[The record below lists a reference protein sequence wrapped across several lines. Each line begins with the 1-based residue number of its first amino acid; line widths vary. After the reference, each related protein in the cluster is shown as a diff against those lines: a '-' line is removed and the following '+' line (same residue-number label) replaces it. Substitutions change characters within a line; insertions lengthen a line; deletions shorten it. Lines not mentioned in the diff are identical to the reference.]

1 MFKGKENENMSKDR
15 EYEINNQLNLTQQ
28 NEIVK
33 GLADG
38 EQTILGER
46 GVMLSGGDTQ
56 KLAIARVL
64 VNNPKIVLI
73 DERNSSLDGKS
84 DRQLGHIMQTIMKNK
99 EFTTVV
105 IADRMST
112 VKAADSVLYLN
123 DGYVENDSHEA
134 FMKRS
139 KR

>member
-1 MFKGKENENMSKDR
+1 
-15 EYEINNQLNLTQQ
+15 
-28 NEIVK
+28 
-33 GLADG
+33 
-38 EQTILGER
+38 
-46 GVMLSGGDTQ
+46 MLSGGDTL

-112 VKAADSVLYLN
+112 VKAADSVLYLYE
-123 DGYVENDSHEA
+123 G
-134 FMKRS
+134 
-139 KR
+139 